1 MLKRRRAVSEVVASL
16 VILLVVSILGTS
28 LYSFSL
34 NVMRSQQENFFL
46 QSQAEAFRA
55 QERLKV
61 VYVGWSGSDNTLN
74 LTVLNHGKIEI
85 SLAEVYVNGEKV
97 NSYNDG
103 LGAKIV
109 TSRLAGL
116 SFTSPV
122 NVAPDKLYQFVI
134 VSERGV
140 SHVHSWES

>member
-1 MLKRRRAVSEVVASL
+1 MLKRGRAVSEVVASL

-28 LYSFSL
+28 LYSFSM
-34 NVMRSQQENFFL
+34 NVMRSEQENFFM
-46 QSQAEAFRA
+46 QSRAEALRA

-61 VYVGWSGSDNTLN
+61 VYVGWSRSGDTLN

-97 NSYNDG
+97 TSYNDG

-109 TSRLAGL
+109 TSRLAEL

-122 NVAPDKLYQFVI
+122 TVAPDNLYQFVI

>member
-1 MLKRRRAVSEVVASL
+1 MLKKGRAVSEVVASL

-34 NVMRSQQENFFL
+34 NVMRSEQENFFT
-46 QSQAEAFRA
+46 QSRVEAFRA

-61 VYVGWSGSDNTLN
+61 VYVGWSGSDDTLN

-97 NSYNDG
+97 TSYNDG
-103 LGAKIV
+103 LGASIV

-122 NVAPDKLYQFVI
+122 NIIPDNLYQFVI

-140 SHVHSWES
+140 SHVYSWES

>member
-1 MLKRRRAVSEVVASL
+1 MLKKRRAVSEVVASL

-34 NVMRSQQENFFL
+34 NVMRSEQENFFL
-46 QSQAEAFRA
+46 QSRAEAFRA

-61 VYVGWSGSDNTLN
+61 VYVGWSGSDDTLN
-74 LTVLNHGKIEI
+74 LTVLNHGMIEI

-97 NSYNDG
+97 TSYNDG

-116 SFTSPV
+116 SFTAPMSI
-122 NVAPDKLYQFVI
+122 APDNLYQFVI
-134 VSERGV
+134 VSKRGV

>member
-1 MLKRRRAVSEVVASL
+1 MLKRGRAVSEVVASL

-34 NVMRSQQENFFL
+34 TVMRSEQENFVL
-46 QSQAEAFRA
+46 QSKTEASRA

-61 VYVGWSGSDNTLN
+61 VYVGWSRSDDTLN
-74 LTVLNHGKIEI
+74 LTMLNYGWIDI
-85 SLAEVYVNGEKV
+85 DVAEVYVNGERV
-97 NSYNDG
+97 TSYSEG
-103 LGAKIV
+103 LGAKIH
-109 TSRLAGL
+109 TLRLAGL

-122 NVAPDKLYQFVI
+122 TVFPDNLYQFVI

-140 SHVHSWES
+140 SHVYRWES

>member
-46 QSQAEAFRA
+46 QSRAEAFRA

-74 LTVLNHGKIEI
+74 LTVLNHGNIEI

-103 LGAKIV
+103 LGVKIV

-122 NVAPDKLYQFVI
+122 NVAPDNLYQFVI

>member
-46 QSQAEAFRA
+46 QSRAEAFRA